1 MTAELREAIAR
12 AKAAWERRGG
22 DEWAR
27 KWRKPRPAQLRLAT
41 DPKAVQS

>member
-27 KWRKPRPAQLRLAT
+27 KWRKPRPTQLRLSSV
-41 DPKAVQS
+41 PKAVRS

>member
-27 KWRKPRPAQLRLAT
+27 KWRPYTAQLELPAMR
-41 DPKAVQS
+41 KAVQP